1 MSLLVGSFT
10 MGLILSLL
18 ALGVLVSFRIL
29 AFRDLTVDG
38 SIALG
43 GAVAATLLV
52 AGWNPWLAT
61 AAACLAGALAG
72 TVTGVLATRFQ
83 INGLLAGILVMTALY
98 SVNLRVMGKSNL
110 PLMKEQTI
118 ITMAQRFAAS
128 DARWSFSRW
137 EVPVQD
143 VAIVAMISLLI
154 GLVAVTMYAF
164 FRTNLGLAMRASG
177 DNEQMIRALGVEVGW
192 MTTFGLA
199 LSNGLVA
206 LAGALLVQYQGF
218 ADVQM
223 GIGMVV
229 WGFASVIIGESLVGS
244 RQIGLLLV
252 GAVMGSILFRLLVA
266 IALRWGLNPNDLRE
280 RIRAMGL
287 GLEDRL
293 DNAIGSLSGGQ
304 RQSLTLLMA
313 GLLKPD
319 LLLLDEHTAALD
331 PKSADQV
338 IRLTEE
344 FIRRDRLTT
353 LMVTH
358 SMHQAAHLGDRLI
371 MMVRGRVHHDFQGAE
386 KRRLTPEDLLA
397 RFEEVR
403 RADQL
408 DETAAEMLGRQYV

>member
-110 PLMKEQTI
+110 PLMKERTI
-118 ITMAQRFAAS
+118 ITMAQRFASS

-143 VAIVAMISLLI
+143 VSVVAMISLLI
-154 GLVAVTMYAF
+154 GLVAATMYAF

-266 IALRWGLNPNDLRE
+266 IALRWGLNPNDLKLVT
-280 RIRAMGL
+280 AL
-287 GLEDRL
+287 FVF
-293 DNAIGSLSGGQ
+293 
-304 RQSLTLLMA
+304 
-313 GLLKPD
+313 
-319 LLLLDEHTAALD
+319 AALVL
-331 PKSADQV
+331 PGALAVVRK
-338 IRLTEE
+338 RLAQ
-344 FIRRDRLTT
+344 R
-353 LMVTH
+353 
-358 SMHQAAHLGDRLI
+358 SS
-371 MMVRGRVHHDFQGAE
+371 
-386 KRRLTPEDLLA
+386 LLA
-397 RFEEVR
+397 P
-403 RADQL
+403 
-408 DETAAEMLGRQYV
+408 